1 MIGQRVSHYQILS
14 EIGGGGMG
22 IVYRAEDVRLGRH
35 VAVKFLSTELAKDSF
50 ALERFRREARAA
62 SALNHPHI
70 CAIYDIGQHEG
81 RPFLVMELL
90 EGQTLRKHI
99 GARALGL
106 DQLLD
111 VGVQIADEIGRAHV

>member
-50 ALERFRREARAA
+50 ALERFRRKRWRELVARPRRRTPRAA
-62 SALNHPHI
+62 SGPRRRRHLRWLYLNL
-70 CAIYDIGQHEG
+70 C
-81 RPFLVMELL
+81 
-90 EGQTLRKHI
+90 
-99 GARALGL
+99 
-106 DQLLD
+106 
-111 VGVQIADEIGRAHV
+111 